1 MAVITLTPAS
11 VARVNGPKRL
21 YTSGEAIVQG
31 GQFYVKASDHLAY
44 NAKCDG
50 TAAEAE
56 AKGTALTAASAAG
69 KPFLGQEGG
78 DLDVG
83 TSDLV
88 AGEVY
93 CLSRT
98 AGKMIAHSELV
109 ATDKCTVVGVAKSA
123 SRLSLLYRAAGV
135 AVIADPA
142 FSYAGSPFAWSNGVP
157 IATAA
162 VTSTGGAIQSFE
174 DVGGLLLADTGL
186 VLNTS
191 TGAIT
196 GTPNA
201 TMTSREF
208 VILARGARG
217 RTGSA
222 TITVTI
228 S

>member
-1 MAVITLTPAS
+1 MAAITLTPAS

-21 YTSGEAIVQG
+21 YTSGEAIIQG
-31 GQFYVKASDHLAY
+31 GQFYVASDGKAY

-50 TAAEAE
+50 TALQAQAR
-56 AKGTALTAASAAG
+56 GTALTAASAAN

-93 CLSRT
+93 CVSRT
-98 AGKMIAHSELV
+98 AGKMIPLNELV
-109 ATDKCTVVGVAKSA
+109 STDKCTVVGVAKSA
-123 SRLSLLYRAAGV
+123 SRLSLIYRASGS
-135 AVIADPA
+135 AVNADPA
-142 FSYAGSPFAWSNGVP
+142 IAYAGSPFSWSNGVA
-157 IATAA
+157 ISTAN
-162 VTSTGGAIQSFE
+162 VTSSGGAVLAYE

-208 VILARGARG
+208 VIRARGPRG